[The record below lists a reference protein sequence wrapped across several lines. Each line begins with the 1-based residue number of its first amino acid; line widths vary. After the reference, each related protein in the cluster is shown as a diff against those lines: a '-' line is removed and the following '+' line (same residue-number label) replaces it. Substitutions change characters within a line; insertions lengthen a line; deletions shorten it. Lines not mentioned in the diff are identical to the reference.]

1 MILSLLYSFIATA
14 GFGVLFNIRGKKLF
28 WAALGGG
35 LSWFLYLII
44 YRVTSSQLLSYFAAS
59 IAAGMYSELMARLI
73 KAPVTVFVMCS
84 IIALVPGGGMY
95 YTMSESIQGDV
106 SKSLS
111 LGLETMSI
119 AGAIA
124 LGILVSSSVVKLAT
138 YNKRKNTFKH

>member
-1 MILSLLYSFIATA
+1 MILNGLYAFIATA
-14 GFGVLFNIRGKKLF
+14 GFGVLFNIRGKQLF

-35 LSWFLYLII
+35 ITWYLYLLIDKT
-44 YRVTSSQLLSYFAAS
+44 TSSQLLSYFAAS
-59 IAAGMYSELMARLI
+59 IAAGMYAELMARLL
-73 KAPVTVFVMCS
+73 KTPATVFVMCG

-95 YTMSESIQGDV
+95 YTMFESVQGNV

-124 LGILVSSSVVKLAT
+124 LGILVSSSILKLVT
-138 YNKRKNTFKH
+138 YNKKKSILKN

>member
-1 MILSLLYSFIATA
+1 MVTSALYSFIATA

-35 LSWFLYLII
+35 LAWYMYLLIDKF
-44 YRVTSSQLLSYFAAS
+44 TASQLLSYFAAS
-59 IAAGMYSELMARLI
+59 IAAGMYSEIMARLL
-73 KAPVTVFVMCS
+73 KTPVTVFVMCS

-95 YTMSESIQGDV
+95 YTMFESIQGNV

-111 LGLETMSI
+111 LGIETMSI

-124 LGILVSSSVVKLAT
+124 LGILVSSSLVKLAT
-138 YNKRKNTFKH
+138 YNKKKNIMKQ